1 MPLRATSSGGM
12 VLAAALMASAPAT
25 ALAQTHVDWWT
36 PSIAF
41 AGVARVKGS
50 AEADVAWDLR
60 VEGLFGEH
68 ARARLGAFADLRI
81 TGRAE
86 VSGAAGLSISLPASG
101 NPGNGGTFVVLS
113 AGGAVHDRGG
123 ATPAALGR
131 LWWGLRA
138 PPEASSHYE
147 IAVGLWAEARYFP
160 GDGTVDALA
169 GVSVDFYALALPVI
183 YLASAFSPR
192 RPLR

>member
-1 MPLRATSSGGM
+1 MRPPGLRSEAFMAQPTYMAWMCGDSLRQPAHRPCPLRLVQQRLPGG
-12 VLAAALMASAPAT
+12 P
-25 ALAQTHVDWWT
+25 
-36 PSIAF
+36 
-41 AGVARVKGS
+41 G
-50 AEADVAWDLR
+50 LR
-60 VEGLFGEH
+60 
-68 ARARLGAFADLRI
+68 
-81 TGRAE
+81 
-86 VSGAAGLSISLPASG
+86 
-101 NPGNGGTFVVLS
+101 
-113 AGGAVHDRGG
+113 GGAVHDRGG

-192 RPLR
+192 RR

>member
-1 MPLRATSSGGM
+1 MGTPIPWATAAVRGSPPSIGNPIHISPRGPLRACVGRGCAYDRRH
-12 VLAAALMASAPAT
+12 AASRDRLRGDRARRRA
-25 ALAQTHVDWWT
+25 H
-36 PSIAF
+36 
-41 AGVARVKGS
+41 GVGAR
-50 AEADVAWDLR
+50 AC
-60 VEGLFGEH
+60 
-68 ARARLGAFADLRI
+68 ARLGAFADLRI

-86 VSGAAGLSISLPASG
+86 VSGAAGLSVSLPASG

-183 YLASAFSPR
+183 
-192 RPLR
+192 

>member
-1 MPLRATSSGGM
+1 MQQRLPGGPGLR
-12 VLAAALMASAPAT
+12 
-25 ALAQTHVDWWT
+25 
-36 PSIAF
+36 
-41 AGVARVKGS
+41 
-50 AEADVAWDLR
+50 
-60 VEGLFGEH
+60 
-68 ARARLGAFADLRI
+68 
-81 TGRAE
+81 
-86 VSGAAGLSISLPASG
+86 
-101 NPGNGGTFVVLS
+101 
-113 AGGAVHDRGG
+113 GGAVHDRGG